1 MARILVV
8 DDEES
13 MRRIL
18 ASLLADDGHV
28 IVQAEG
34 VLRAHR
40 LLSQEMFDVVLTDH
54 RMPDGMGLDVIDAC
68 RDVSPYL
75 PVIMIT
81 SYASVDLAVDA
92 MRRGAF
98 DFIAKPFEPD
108 AVRAAIRRASEHC
121 KIQRENSVLRTEVH
135 RIKSGEDFL
144 GTSAP
149 ILSLREQIARVAP
162 TDTSVLILG
171 ETGTGKELVS
181 RTIHNKSL
189 RANMAF
195 IAVNCAAMPETLLES
210 LLFGHEKG
218 SFTGANQ
225 AKQGLFEA
233 AHGGSLFL
241 DEIGEMPF
249 ALQAKL
255 LRFFTNG
262 EVLRVGAHTPRH
274 VDVRLLLATNR
285 NLDEMVKNG
294 EFRQDLY
301 FRIAVVP
308 LTVPPLRERRDDIP
322 GLVDH
327 FLRIVRAELNQP
339 LRTVTPAALA
349 ALQEYYFAGNVRE
362 LRNLIERA
370 YILGT
375 GDEIT
380 LEDLPIPQAT
390 IGTRDIPP
398 GESIEGE
405 INLRELIDRTER
417 TIVERTLRECA
428 GNQSEAARRLCLS
441 RSDMNYRVRKYGL
454 LDAR

>member
-1 MARILVV
+1 
-8 DDEES
+8 
-13 MRRIL
+13 MRRVL
-18 ASLLADDGHV
+18 ALLLAEDGHT

-34 VLRAHR
+34 AQQALRF
-40 LLSQEMFDVVLTDH
+40 LSQEMFDVVLTDH
-54 RMPDGMGLDVIDAC
+54 RMPDGKGLDVIDAC
-68 RDVSPYL
+68 TDVSPYL

-81 SYASVDLAVDA
+81 SFASIDLAVDA
-92 MRRGAF
+92 MRHGAF

-108 AVRAAIRRASEHC
+108 AVRAAVRRAIDHC
-121 KIQRENSVLRTEVH
+121 KVQRENSLLRSEVH
-135 RIKSGEDFL
+135 RIKSGGDEFL

-149 ILSLREQIARVAP
+149 IRCLREQIVRVAP
-162 TDTSVLILG
+162 TDTTVLILG

-181 RTIHNKSL
+181 RTIHAMSL
-189 RANMAF
+189 RAQMPF
-195 IAVNCAAMPETLLES
+195 IAVNCAAMPESLLES
-210 LLFGHEKG
+210 ILFGHEKG
-218 SFTGANQ
+218 AFTGANQ

-285 NLDEMVKNG
+285 NLEDMVKTG
-294 EFRQDLY
+294 GFRQDLY
-301 FRIAVVP
+301 YRIAVVP
-308 LTVPPLRERRDDIP
+308 LTVPPLRDRRDDIP
-322 GLVDH
+322 GLVEH
-327 FLRIVRAELNQP
+327 FLRIVRTELNLP
-339 LRTVTPAALA
+339 VRSITPSALA
-349 ALQEYYFAGNVRE
+349 ALQAYSFAGNVRE

-370 YILGT
+370 YILGS

-380 LEDLPIPQAT
+380 LEDLPIPQAA
-390 IGTRDIPP
+390 GEDGEAPASEPP
-398 GESIEGE
+398 EGE
-405 INLRELIDRTER
+405 INLREYIDRTER

-441 RSDMNYRVRKYGL
+441 RSDMNYRVRKFGL
-454 LDAR
+454 HGVR